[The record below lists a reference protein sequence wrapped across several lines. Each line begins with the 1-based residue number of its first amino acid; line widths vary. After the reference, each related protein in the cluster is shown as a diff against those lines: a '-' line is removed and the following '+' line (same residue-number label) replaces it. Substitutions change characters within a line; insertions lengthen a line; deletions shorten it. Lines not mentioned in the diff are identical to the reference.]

1 MARKFQRG
9 RNPALPQVGV
19 IVGRRRA
26 LSGELALER
35 FHSEVILLDDGFQHL
50 QLERTLELVLIDATD
65 PFGGEYL
72 LPAGFLRE
80 PLKNLCRA
88 DAFLIT
94 RSDEIEDLS
103 PIASRLRQ
111 ITPHAAIFRGIHAY
125 DEIRK
130 IGTGEAVALEH
141 FNHQRLLALCGLG
154 NPTSFH
160 RLLNTLQLQP
170 LTHLDFPDH
179 HRYTL
184 KDIADIQ
191 QIIIDQ
197 QITDVITTEKDEA
210 KLLPYLEKLKVAI
223 SIVTIRLDIQP
234 RQQFEKFLARFLG

>member
-1 MARKFQRG
+1 
-9 RNPALPQVGV
+9 VGV

-26 LSGELALER
+26 LSGRLALER

-50 QLERTLELVLIDATD
+50 QLERTLELVLIDATN

-80 PLKNLCRA
+80 PLKNLRRA

-103 PIASRLRQ
+103 PIASRLQQ
-111 ITPHAAIFRGIHAY
+111 INPHAPIFTGTHTY

-154 NPTSFH
+154 NPESFQ

-170 LTHLDFPDH
+170 VTHLDFPDH
-179 HRYTL
+179 HCYTL
-184 KDIADIQ
+184 NDITRIQ
-191 QIIIDQ
+191 QIITDQ
-197 QITDVITTEKDEA
+197 QLTSVITTEKDEA
-210 KLLPYLEKLKVAI
+210 KLLPYLEKVKVAI
-223 SIVTIRLDIQP
+223 SIVTITLDIQP
-234 RQQFEKFLARFLG
+234 RQQFENFLGRLLP